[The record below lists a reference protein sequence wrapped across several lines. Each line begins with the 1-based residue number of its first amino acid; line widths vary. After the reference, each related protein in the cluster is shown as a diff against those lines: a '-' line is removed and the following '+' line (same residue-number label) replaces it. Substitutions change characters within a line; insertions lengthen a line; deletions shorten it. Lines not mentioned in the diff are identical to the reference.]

1 MSIKNFFKQT
11 ILSSL
16 AFGMCLQG
24 ATAYASLDVSQQ
36 PLMLVD
42 SVPPNLILTL
52 DDSGSMRWAFV
63 PDSMGTNNNSIRNA
77 RRSKSSSYNPMYY
90 NPAIDYLLP
99 VKIKSDGTVDSTGYT
114 TNFTAAK
121 HNGFNDLGV
130 RNLSSDYRV
139 SWNDNIN
146 VAQSYT
152 YDSSTG
158 YASPTGTIFNLARNP
173 ESDFRAQCSRNNDG
187 ACPTITTTGGMIF
200 NISRTSSGCTATA
213 TFPDGGSIGGVNC
226 SRSGST
232 MTVDL
237 TGRGVPAYYY
247 RLNDTAACRANPD
260 NDNCYTLVRVS
271 SNSGVAGRDERQN
284 FAIWYSFYRNRALAT
299 LSAANLAFNEL
310 PPSIRFT
317 WQSLG
322 NCTTLNSSGCNTN
335 RFRAYSGQHKYN
347 FFEWM
352 NNLNFDQS
360 TPLRAALDRAGK
372 FLQDNSTAWA
382 YNPNP
387 IGGTTV
393 TNPVLACRPSY
404 HIMMTDGMWNGAD
417 GNPSGTF
424 RHDARSFT
432 LPDGTSYSGSRNPYY
447 GAASNTLAD
456 LAMHYWA
463 TDLRPTIDNDLK
475 PFTPFPSANK
485 TNEYW
490 DPRNNP
496 ADWQHMV
503 NFMVGLAL
511 TNSMQQ
517 PGIEWAGGTFE
528 GTGYQNLANGTNDW
542 PVPSANSENNVYDL
556 WHAAINSRGEFYSAD
571 SPESLVQ
578 SFKDIIGRIAER
590 SSVASKP
597 GVSSSVSLDPGLDL
611 STATIQNRILEAKY
625 DSQSGWSGDLIRR
638 DVSRLTDGSIISTQ
652 VWNAASQLT
661 SDAGRTILM
670 AGTSASGLKEFNWSN
685 LNTAQRAPFNINPDG
700 LGTVNDGKGQ
710 DRVNFVRGSRALEG
724 TSNTSFRE
732 RGTTVLGDIIN
743 SSPVVVGRA
752 ENVPFL
758 MDRID
763 GSSGDYLQYM
773 DATVTRPE
781 LVYVGANDGMLHA
794 FNLSDGSEAFAFIPS
809 EVLPKLPKLSGKS
822 FVGGGHQFYVD
833 GTPVVRDVYFDGAW
847 RTVLIGTLR
856 AGGRSVFALDITD
869 PGVNGAGVKLLWEI
883 SNTDTDYADLGYS
896 FARPEIARLHSG
908 QWGVLLGNG
917 YDSTDGKAVLY
928 VIDVATG
935 TRLSRLEV
943 DNGSSGDNGLSSV
956 RGADNNSD
964 GIVDY
969 AYAGDLKGNV
979 WRFDLVNTGTS
990 IAAQPDPFSRTV
1002 QTGISP
1008 SSFKVSFGGNPLFKA
1023 SAAGQPQPITGLPS
1037 LVRHPTGRGYL
1048 VIVGTGK
1055 YFETS
1060 DAAPDTSKPNTVYGI
1075 WDRHT
1080 RGENTSAALASATL
1094 ANMEQQTITQQTSMS
1109 VAGTTQTVRT
1119 LSDNSI
1125 NWYTAGTT
1133 AAQENNESRVNRRGW
1148 YLDLAVSGVLEG
1160 EMLINDMLARGGVLL
1175 FSTITPNQD
1184 PCADGLNSMLYA
1196 INANTGGRLP
1206 RATFDVNRDGKI
1218 TEDDYLPGETPPSAL
1233 DVSVPGGVPLTRD
1246 GLICDNTGLCISFE
1260 VPPSDQGRTS
1270 WQQLPAPGEE

>member
-63 PDSMGTNNNSIRNA
+63 PDSMGKNNNSIRNA

-158 YASPTGTIFNLARNP
+158 YGSPTGTIFNLARNP
-173 ESDFRAQCSRNNDG
+173 ESDFRAQCSRNNNG

-360 TPLRAALDRAGK
+360 TPLRASLDRAGK
-372 FLQDNSTAWA
+372 FLQGEIAWA

-387 IGGTTV
+387 IGGSTI

-417 GNPSGTF
+417 GSPSGTF

-432 LPDGTSYSGSRNPYY
+432 LPDGESYDGRRTPYY
-447 GAASNTLAD
+447 DATNNTLAD

-463 TDLRPTIDNDLK
+463 TDLRTDIDNNLK
-475 PFTPFPSANK
+475 PFIPYPSANS
-485 TNEYW
+485 TTEYW

-496 ADWQHMV
+496 AKWQHMV

-511 TNSMQQ
+511 TSSLNQT
-517 PGIEWAGGTFE
+517 GIEWAGGTFE

-597 GVSSSVSLDPGLDL
+597 GVSSSVTLDPNLDL
-611 STATIQNRILEAKY
+611 STAAIQNRFLLAEY

-638 DVSRLTDGSIISTQ
+638 DVTRLPDGSVDSRE
-652 VWNAASQLT
+652 VWNAAAKLT
-661 SDAGRTILM
+661 NDSGRTIFM
-670 AGTSASGLKEFNWSN
+670 AGTTASGLKSFTWNN
-685 LNTAQRAPFNINPDG
+685 LSSAQRAPFNINPDG
-700 LGTVNDGKGQ
+700 LGTINDGRGQ
-710 DRVNFVRGSRALEG
+710 DRVNFVRGRRSSEG
-724 TSNTSFRE
+724 ASNNDFRE
-732 RGTTVLGDIIN
+732 RGSTVLGDIIN
-743 SSPVVVGRA
+743 SSPVVVSRA

-763 GSSGDYLQYM
+763 GSPGDYLHFM
-773 DATVTRPE
+773 DATTDRPE

-794 FNLSDGSEAFAFIPS
+794 FNLSDGSESFAFIPS
-809 EVLPKLPKLSGKS
+809 AVLPKLAKLSGKS
-822 FVGGGHQFYVD
+822 FAGGGHQFYVD
-833 GTPVVRDVYFDGAW
+833 GTPVVRDVYIAGAW
-847 RTVLIGTLR
+847 RTVLVGTLR

-869 PGVNGAGVKLLWEI
+869 PGVNGEGVKLLWEI
-883 SNTDTDYADLGYS
+883 SNTDSDYTDLGYS

-917 YDSTDGKAVLY
+917 YDSANGKAVLY
-928 VIDVATG
+928 VVDLATG
-935 TRLSRLEV
+935 ARLTRLEV
-943 DNGSSGDNGLSSV
+943 DNGASGSNGLSSV

-979 WRFDLVNTGTS
+979 WRFDLVTTGAS

-1002 QTGISP
+1002 QSGISP

-1023 SAAGQPQPITGLPS
+1023 SVAGEPQPITGLPS

-1048 VIVGTGK
+1048 VIAGTGK

-1080 RGENTSAALASATL
+1080 RGETTSAALASATR

-1109 VAGTTQTVRT
+1109 VSGTAQTVRT
-1119 LSDNSI
+1119 LSDKNI
-1125 NWYTAGTT
+1125 DWYTPGTT

-1148 YLDLAVSGVLEG
+1148 YLDFSVNGLLEG

-1175 FSTITPNQD
+1175 FSTITPNKD
-1184 PCADGLNSMLYA
+1184 PCADGVSSLLYA
-1196 INANTGGRLP
+1196 INVNTGGRIS
-1206 RATFDVNRDGKI
+1206 RATFDINRDGKI
-1218 TEDDYLPGETPPSAL
+1218 TGDDYLPGNIPPSAL
-1233 DVSVPGGVPLTRD
+1233 SVSVPGGVPLTRD
-1246 GLICDNTGLCISFE
+1246 GLICDNTGLCIGFE
-1260 VPPSDQGRTS
+1260 VPPSEQGRSS